1 MKRHSSPGRLI
12 DGQPRPRKQRS
23 RAGFTAAELMLAITA
38 SMTVCAG
45 AYMLAKSSLD
55 VFQQEA
61 RMNAAQFANVSGMNR
76 LTTDAKRAGY
86 LSSADASTDP
96 NVCALSGLT
105 ISGVSLEARIV
116 AANVFEFSNAASYG
130 TTLYPAPP
138 AVVTV
143 TNKRN
148 PDRLQLSGNFST
160 SEKFKMLNVD
170 SALGKVSIDPFQLS
184 VQRIF
189 RESVENGGTGPTI
202 CQYFAANQII
212 RMQDNMGKS
221 RFNIVSSCTVEPTT
235 PTVKYDKI
243 TLQLASSPIP
253 SLSGCGELTNGY
265 VNPINVIDYVPI
277 HLDAA
282 NSAAHGIGTT
292 LAALMDQDST
302 IAGVTGDQSR
312 MALVRRELNGIGG
325 IVANSSEVVAD
336 YLVDLNFSGRVANN
350 LARPNELTP
359 MRFDEQIGN
368 VAKNRVRSLGIRMT
382 TRSRYADREGAPVA
396 PNEDQPLVKFEVFD
410 ATATNRFRFARVR
423 TMFSE
428 VSISNLMGAVPW

>member
-1 MKRHSSPGRLI
+1 MAGRTLLRSVDGAGRELGRHSKKRGR
-12 DGQPRPRKQRS
+12 

-38 SMTVCAG
+38 AMTVCAG

-86 LSSADASTDP
+86 LSSADAATDP
-96 NVCALSGLT
+96 NVCAASGLG
-105 ISGVSLEARIV
+105 IEARIV
-116 AANVFEFSNAASYG
+116 AANVFEFSSPSTYAG
-130 TTLYPAPP
+130 GLYPALPG
-138 AVVTV
+138 VVTT

-170 SALGKVSIDPFQLS
+170 SALGKISIDPFQLS

-189 RESVENGGTGPTI
+189 RESTENGGTGPTI

-212 RMQDNMGKS
+212 RMLDNMGKS
-221 RFNIVSSCTVEPTT
+221 RFNVVSTCTVEPSP
-235 PTVKYDKI
+235 PTVQYDKI
-243 TLQLASSPIP
+243 TLQLAAAPIP
-253 SLSGCGELTNGY
+253 SLAGCGELTNGY
-265 VNPINVIDYVPI
+265 VNPVNIIDYVPI

-292 LAALMDQDST
+292 LAQLMDQDST

-312 MALVRRELNGIGG
+312 LALVRRELNGVGA
-325 IVANSSEVVAD
+325 IVPNSSEVVAD

-350 LARPNELTP
+350 INKPNELTT
-359 MRFDEQIGN
+359 MRFDEKIGTA
-368 VAKNRVRSLGIRMT
+368 AKNRVRALGIRLT

-396 PNEDQPLVKFEVFD
+396 PNEDQPLQKFEVFD